1 LQGGNSI
8 NYLNT
13 GLFVD
18 YFLKEKL
25 PQERLWQNTLADL
38 KTKQLFVAVK
48 RLYVSKKDSLPQLN
62 EAQLEEEFIRP
73 IFDLLGFSYIVQAPT
88 KAYGRSLAPDY
99 ALFADEAAKKA
110 GYAQIKQNNY
120 ANVLAIADAKY
131 WERPLDK
138 RLRDSRDIIPSQN
151 PTFQIS
157 SYFTATKAKWAIL
170 TNGRYWRLYSRE
182 HSQTMGEYYQVDLV
196 SILEAG
202 DLSEFLYFY
211 LFFRCQ
217 AFQPEPVESFLDKAI
232 QQSINYGAKVQD
244 NLKKDIFTKIFIHLA
259 KGFANWR
266 RQNGEK
272 ETPETLKVVFDNT
285 LILLYRL
292 LFVLYA
298 ESRDLLPVKEKDCY
312 YTKSLD
318 KIKREIKQ
326 DIEKNRSLSKVS
338 TDYWDDLVNL
348 FHIIDVGDP
357 ILNVPKYNGGLF
369 SSTHRFLEEN
379 KIPDYYLAEALYG
392 LTVHASE
399 ETNWN
404 DVFIDYRSLGV
415 KQLGSIYE
423 GLLEFHLNVADQELA
438 VVKEKGRE
446 KYVSVNKIKKSQRDT
461 GVRVKPG
468 ELYLEN
474 TKAERK
480 ATGSYYTPDYIVKY
494 IVENTVGPLI
504 DQLEQDFQAKIKELK
519 SKPKYKGRTAKWK
532 TAKLK
537 EFDPALRVLELKVCD
552 PAMGSGHFL
561 VATVDYISS
570 RIYDILNKYS
580 EQSYFGK
587 EAYESSVFNQI
598 HEIRQNILKEMERQ
612 QVTIDNEK
620 LEDDKVIIRRMVM
633 KRCIFGVDLNYL
645 AVELAKL
652 SLWLNSFTV
661 GAPLSFLDHHLR
673 WGNSLIGSTV
683 EEVEREMQKS
693 LFGSQ
698 FIGLI
703 SATDAMIKV
712 GKLTDSTFA
721 ELQESQKDYSRAIS
735 LLEPY
740 KKVLDVWTSQYF
752 GNNGA
757 KDLIDQGK
765 IDPDNLKAMA
775 ELLDAQEK
783 AVVTTAQLIQQ
794 KKRFFHWELEFPEVF
809 YDYNGR
815 KENPGFDVVIGNPP
829 WGQKAAYLEARERAY
844 LQRKYPSTQGIL
856 DLFRPFCELS
866 FNVLRFYGLWGMVL
880 PDIVLLKNYPK
891 TRKLLLDGFLMQ
903 KIDVWGMAFSEAVID
918 VATILGVR
926 KQYVEEGESNIILA
940 GQHRAQ
946 HSITSAKVP
955 QSLFGRLTGYK
966 FNLFLKLE
974 SALLLEKLDLL
985 PKYHELFE
993 THEGIH
999 SGNIRDKLFLDA
1011 PNTPEC
1017 KKLIFGRNEIGRYKL
1032 EWGGKWVNY
1041 DYGVVDKEQSDY
1053 ANLGRM
1059 GWFIS
1064 PKLLLRRTGDYLV
1077 CMFDKEQF
1085 FVSNNIFVSLP
1096 RTASRINLLT
1106 VLSYLNS
1113 SLITWY
1119 YQTIQ
1124 PRRGKVFAEL
1134 KINQINQFPIANIS
1148 FTTPPEERQKKVEK
1162 AKQLYFEAI
1171 KKGI

>member
-1 LQGGNSI
+1 M
-8 NYLNT
+8 
-13 GLFVD
+13 
-18 YFLKEKL
+18 
-25 PQERLWQNTLADL
+25 
-38 KTKQLFVAVK
+38 
-48 RLYVSKKDSLPQLN
+48 
-62 EAQLEEEFIRP
+62 EEEFIRP
-73 IFDLLGFSYIVQAPT
+73 IFDLLDFSYIVQAPT

-99 ALFADEAAKKA
+99 ALFANEAAKKT
-110 GYAQIKQNNY
+110 GYMQIKQNNY

-138 RLRDSRDIIPSQN
+138 RLKDSRDIIPSQN

-157 SYFTATKAKWAIL
+157 SYFTATKVKWAIL

-182 HSQTMGEYYQVDLV
+182 YSQTMGEYYQVDLV

-202 DLSEFLYFY
+202 NLSEFLYFY

-217 AFQPEPVESFLDKAI
+217 AFQPEPVESFLDRAI

-259 KGFANWR
+259 KGFASWR
-266 RQNGEK
+266 QQNGGEEAPK
-272 ETPETLKVVFDNT
+272 TLKVVFDNT

-298 ESRDLLPVKEKDCY
+298 ESRDLLPVKEKDRY

-326 DIEKNRSLSKVS
+326 DIEKNRSLSKIS

-357 ILNVPKYNGGLF
+357 ALNVPKYNGGLF

-379 KIPDYYLAEALYG
+379 KIPDFYLAEALYG

-404 DVFIDYRSLGV
+404 NVFIDYRSLGV

-423 GLLEFHLNVADQELA
+423 GLLEFHLNIADQELA

-446 KYVSVNKIKKSQRDT
+446 KYVPVNEIKRSQRDT
-461 GVRVKPG
+461 GVRVKSG

-504 DQLEQDFQAKIKELK
+504 DQLEQDFQAKVEELK
-519 SKPKYKGRTAKWK
+519 SKPKYKGQAAKWK
-532 TAKLK
+532 TIKLK
-537 EFDPALRVLELKVCD
+537 EFDPALKALELKICD

-561 VATVDYISS
+561 VAAVDYISS

-580 EQSYFGK
+580 GQSYFGR
-587 EAYESSVFNQI
+587 EAYESPIFNQI
-598 HEIRQNILKEMERQ
+598 QEIRQNILEEMRCQ
-612 QVTIDNEK
+612 QVTIDEEK

-683 EEVEREMQKS
+683 EEVEKEMQKS

-712 GKLTDSTFA
+712 GELTDSTFA

-740 KKVLDVWTSQYF
+740 KKVLDIWTSQYF
-752 GNNGA
+752 GNHGA

-765 IDPDNLKAMA
+765 IDPDNLETMA
-775 ELLDAQEK
+775 ELLDTQEK

-809 YDYNGR
+809 YDHNGR
-815 KENPGFDVVIGNPP
+815 KENPGFDAVIGNPP
-829 WGQKAAYLEARERAY
+829 YGALLTLEERTFLSTFYKTASGYKNTGLHFMELSYNLARRNGAFSLIVPKSLTYSEGWQSGIELVLNDLIYLVDVSRAFEEVLLEQVVFVCHKNSLKKFYKSAVIANSELQEYFAVSKRTYENSGALITAITKEEFDVYKRLSANNFYFKNISSTFRGAPLQKYIRCSGNELILRGDHIERYAITGCSFLSLVNAEEAGKKLAMLKREKIISQNIVAHVMKPQPHIIIMSA
-844 LQRKYPSTQGIL
+844 LDEEGLL
-856 DLFRPFCELS
+856 DLDTV
-866 FNVLRFYGLWGMVL
+866 NNTVLTTRHYSLKY
-880 PDIVLLKNYPK
+880 LL
-891 TRKLLLDGFLMQ
+891 GFLNSKVVSWYTYRFIYNQAIRTMHFDSSYIG
-903 KIDVWGMAFSEAVID
+903 KI
-918 VATILGVR
+918 
-926 KQYVEEGESNIILA
+926 
-940 GQHRAQ
+940 
-946 HSITSAKVP
+946 P
-955 QSLFGRLTGYK
+955 
-966 FNLFLKLE
+966 
-974 SALLLEKLDLL
+974 
-985 PKYHELFE
+985 
-993 THEGIH
+993 
-999 SGNIRDKLFLDA
+999 IR
-1011 PNTPEC
+1011 
-1017 KKLIFGRNEIGRYKL
+1017 R
-1032 EWGGKWVNY
+1032 
-1041 DYGVVDKEQSDY
+1041 
-1053 ANLGRM
+1053 
-1059 GWFIS
+1059 
-1064 PKLLLRRTGDYLV
+1064 
-1077 CMFDKEQF
+1077 
-1085 FVSNNIFVSLP
+1085 
-1096 RTASRINLLT
+1096 
-1106 VLSYLNS
+1106 
-1113 SLITWY
+1113 
-1119 YQTIQ
+1119 
-1124 PRRGKVFAEL
+1124 
-1134 KINQINQFPIANIS
+1134 IS
-1148 FTTPPEERQKKVEK
+1148 FTTPSEERQKKVEK
-1162 AKQLYFEAI
+1162 AKQLYYEAI
-1171 KKGI
+1171 EKGI